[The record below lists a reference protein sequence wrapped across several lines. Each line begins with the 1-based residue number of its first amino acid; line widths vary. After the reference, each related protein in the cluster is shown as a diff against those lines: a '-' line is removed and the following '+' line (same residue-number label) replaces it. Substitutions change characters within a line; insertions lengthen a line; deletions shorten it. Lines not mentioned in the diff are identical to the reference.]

1 MKKILVLLAFLLF
14 TSSNAYASD
23 AGYQYPDSGLIYSYV
38 TVPGDLPKAQY
49 NQNEIV
55 PFSQDAV
62 NGKVDIKKLKEGKA
76 STANILGLVS
86 IGDAGIY
93 KAAKNGQINTIHYVE
108 HINEKV
114 YIPIIFVPLYVK
126 RHITIV
132 YGE

>member
-1 MKKILVLLAFLLF
+1 MKKIIIALTALF
-14 TSSNAYASD
+14 ALSNTVFAAD

-62 NGKVDIKKLKEGKA
+62 DGKVDIKNLKEGSA
-76 STANILGLVS
+76 TTANILGLVS
-86 IGDAGIY
+86 LGNAGIY
-93 KAAKNGQINTIHYVE
+93 KAAKNGHINTIHYVE

-114 YIPIIFVPLYVK
+114 IVPIVFIPIYVK
-126 RHITIV
+126 RHITVV